1 MAHVIVFQGDSITD
15 GNRTK
20 DSRNFWDLNHYLGH
34 GYAQMVAARLGADYP
49 DKDFKCHNR
58 GISGNRILDMY
69 ARWREDAICLLPD
82 TISILIGVND
92 CGAEI
97 TNNSGSRA
105 DKYERI
111 YRMMLDETRTALP
124 GVKLVLME
132 PFVLPA
138 GPVAEKYAKW
148 QELLHPIQ
156 QTLPVIAD
164 DYGAAYVPLQE
175 RFNRLCK
182 VREASYWLWDGVH
195 PTAAGHEVIARQWV
209 KAYATLNVI

>member
-1 MAHVIVFQGDSITD
+1 MAHTIVFQGDSITD

-20 DSRNFWDLNHYLGH
+20 DARNFWDLNHYLGH
-34 GYAQMVAARLGADYP
+34 GYAQMVAARLGVDYP
-49 DKDFKCHNR
+49 DKDFKVHNR

-97 TNNSGSRA
+97 SNNSGSRA

-124 GVKLVLME
+124 GVKLVIME
-132 PFVLPA
+132 PFLLPV
-138 GPVAEKYAKW
+138 GSVGEKYDKW
-148 QELLHPIQ
+148 LEVLQPIQ
-156 QTLPVIAD
+156 RTLPVIAD

-175 RFNRLCK
+175 RFNKLCK